1 MVEFEYR
8 QKIAK
13 AVSLEL
19 PSEQVLYSERGQGGD
34 FQLNPVL
41 LELHKNRNL
50 PLATVL
56 IGVVEYEEAPRVILT
71 RRSENLKKHSGQ
83 VAFPGGKV
91 DDTDPSP
98 LDAVLRET
106 EEEIG
111 LTSGYIDIAGYLQT
125 FETGSGF
132 LVLPV
137 VGYVRPGFELK
148 INTEE
153 VADVFEVPLN
163 FLMNRENHNI
173 KQDVWNGQLRSYYS
187 MSHEQ
192 HHIWGVTAG
201 ILRNLSERAFDD

>member
-13 AVSLEL
+13 AVSPEL

-56 IGVVEYEEAPRVILT
+56 IGVVEYQEAPRVILT

-111 LTSGYIDIAGYLQT
+111 LTSGYIDFAGYLQT

-148 INTEE
+148 INKEE

>member
-1 MVEFEYR
+1 MVEFEYG

-13 AVSLEL
+13 AVSPEL
-19 PSEQVLYSERGQGGD
+19 PSEKVLYSGRGQSGD

-41 LELHKNRNL
+41 LELHKNRDL

-111 LTSGYIDIAGYLQT
+111 LTSGYIDIAGYLET

-132 LVLPV
+132 MVLPV
-137 VGYVRPGFELK
+137 VGFIRPGFELK

-192 HHIWGVTAG
+192 YHIWGVTAG

>member
-163 FLMNRENHNI
+163 FLMNRGNHNI

>member
-8 QKIAK
+8 QNIAK
-13 AVSLEL
+13 AVSPEL

-137 VGYVRPGFELK
+137 VGYVRPGFKLK

>member
-13 AVSLEL
+13 AVSPEL

-148 INTEE
+148 INIEE

>member
-1 MVEFEYR
+1 MVEFDYR

-13 AVSLEL
+13 AVSPEL
-19 PSEQVLYSERGQGGD
+19 PSEKVLNCGRGQSGD

-41 LELHKNRNL
+41 MELHKNRDL

-91 DDTDPSP
+91 DETDPSP

-111 LTSGYIDIAGYLQT
+111 LTSAFIDIAGYLQT

-132 LVLPV
+132 MVLPV

-163 FLMNRENHNI
+163 FLMNRENHSI

-187 MSHEQ
+187 MSHGQ

-201 ILRNLSERAFDD
+201 ILRNLSERAFND

>member
-56 IGVVEYEEAPRVILT
+56 IGVVEYQEAPRVILT

>member
-13 AVSLEL
+13 AVSPEL

-148 INTEE
+148 INPEE

>member
-1 MVEFEYR
+1 MVEFDYR

-13 AVSLEL
+13 AVSPEL
-19 PSEQVLYSERGQGGD
+19 PSDKVLYSCRGQGGD

-41 LELHKNRNL
+41 KGLHKNRDL

-111 LTSGYIDIAGYLQT
+111 LTSGYIDLAGYLQT

-132 LVLPV
+132 MVLPV

-187 MSHEQ
+187 MSHGQ

>member
-13 AVSLEL
+13 AVSPEL
-19 PSEQVLYSERGQGGD
+19 PSEKVLYSGRGQSGD

-41 LELHKNRNL
+41 LELHKNRDL

-111 LTSGYIDIAGYLQT
+111 LTSGYIDIAGYLET

-132 LVLPV
+132 MVLPV
-137 VGYVRPGFELK
+137 VGFIRPGFELK

-173 KQDVWNGQLRSYYS
+173 KQDVWNGQLGSYYS

-192 HHIWGVTAG
+192 YHIWGVTAC

>member
-13 AVSLEL
+13 AVSPEL

-98 LDAVLRET
+98 LDAVLREK

-125 FETGSGF
+125 FETGSGY

>member
-13 AVSLEL
+13 AVSPEL
-19 PSEQVLYSERGQGGD
+19 PSEQVLYSGRGQSGD

-41 LELHKNRNL
+41 LELHKNRDL

-56 IGVVEYEEAPRVILT
+56 IGVVEYEQSPRVILT

-111 LTSGYIDIAGYLQT
+111 LTSGYIDISGYLET

-132 LVLPV
+132 IVLPV
-137 VGYVRPGFELK
+137 VGFIRPGFELK

-173 KQDVWNGQLRSYYS
+173 KQDIWNGQLRSYYS
-187 MSHEQ
+187 MSHGQ

>member
-1 MVEFEYR
+1 MAEFEYR

-13 AVSLEL
+13 AVSPEL
-19 PSEQVLYSERGQGGD
+19 PPEQVLYEGRGQSGD

-41 LELHKNRNL
+41 RDLHKNRDL

-71 RRSENLKKHSGQ
+71 RRSEKLKKHSGQ

-91 DDTDPSP
+91 DETDPSP

-111 LTSGYIDIAGYLQT
+111 LTAGYIDIAGYLET

-132 LVLPV
+132 MVLPV
-137 VGYVRPGFELK
+137 VAYVRPGFELK
-148 INTEE
+148 INAEE

-163 FLMNRENHNI
+163 FLMNRENHHI

-187 MSHEQ
+187 MSHGQ

>member
-1 MVEFEYR
+1 
-8 QKIAK
+8 
-13 AVSLEL
+13 
-19 PSEQVLYSERGQGGD
+19 LYSERGQGGD

-56 IGVVEYEEAPRVILT
+56 IGVVEYQEAPRVILT

>member
-13 AVSLEL
+13 AVSPEL

-137 VGYVRPGFELK
+137 VGYVRPCFELK

>member
-13 AVSLEL
+13 AVSPEL

-98 LDAVLRET
+98 LDAVLREA

-125 FETGSGF
+125 FE
-132 LVLPV
+132 
-137 VGYVRPGFELK
+137 
-148 INTEE
+148 
-153 VADVFEVPLN
+153 N
-163 FLMNRENHNI
+163 FF
-173 KQDVWNGQLRSYYS
+173 
-187 MSHEQ
+187 
-192 HHIWGVTAG
+192 IWRVNNF
-201 ILRNLSERAFDD
+201 IL